1 MPQRWAAWAHSA
13 GSGSPAGAEPAGG
26 TLVYRLTHVEPIA
39 VGIGDKEITKSIRRI
54 ANAFHNA
61 CSTFRSEAAWSCLSV
76 K

>member
-1 MPQRWAAWAHSA
+1 MPQRRAAWAHSSA
-13 GSGSPAGAEPAGG
+13 AEAPPALSRRGGSS
-26 TLVYRLTHVEPIA
+26 VYRLTHVEPIA